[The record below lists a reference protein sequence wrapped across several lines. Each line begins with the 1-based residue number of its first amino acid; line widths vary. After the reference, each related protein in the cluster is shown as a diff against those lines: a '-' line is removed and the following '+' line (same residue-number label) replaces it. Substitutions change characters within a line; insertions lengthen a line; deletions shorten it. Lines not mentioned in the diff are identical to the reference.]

1 MISLPETEET
11 IISWRNTVFGSEDEL
26 NRQQLRK
33 CSAVFDPPC
42 VYTYDVQEESTHIN
56 VRSYWP
62 SVVASGAMLL
72 ATDALSIERTL
83 GSYMLSSCDLSNSQL
98 AQLAYLQGSAE
109 LLLKFAMTYGD
120 NAGELLDQ
128 HIYNTSLQRNIT
140 KLRAMILDEGF
151 EQMCKNLT
159 ESDRK
164 KLVVRWADDIQLFIL
179 TVDELRGSYVIP
191 SILQV
196 NYTIL
201 LMQTQN

>member
-1 MISLPETEET
+1 
-11 IISWRNTVFGSEDEL
+11 
-26 NRQQLRK
+26 
-33 CSAVFDPPC
+33 
-42 VYTYDVQEESTHIN
+42 
-56 VRSYWP
+56 
-62 SVVASGAMLL
+62 
-72 ATDALSIERTL
+72 
-83 GSYMLSSCDLSNSQL
+83 
-98 AQLAYLQGSAE
+98 
-109 LLLKFAMTYGD
+109 MTYGD